1 MITVILDHHYMLDA
15 DNHIMN
21 SVYVPNSL
29 LSFTLHTMYWRMK
42 KEMK

>member
-29 LSFTLHTMYWRMK
+29 LSFTLMYWRMK